1 MTETKKTPSKMVT
14 VKIVSSSGHDE
25 FVGDAAAALEKI
37 QEETAK
43 NAKWVYIDG
52 GQFNPDNLTIDQLLN
67 AEDITLTNALAGGI
81 R

>member
-1 MTETKKTPSKMVT
+1 MTETNETPKRMVT

-52 GQFNPDNLTIDQLLN
+52 GQFNPENLTVTQLLE
-67 AEDITLTNALAGGI
+67 AEDITLTNALAGGVG
-81 R
+81 

>member
-1 MTETKKTPSKMVT
+1 MTETKKTPQKLVH

-25 FVGDAAAALEKI
+25 FVGDASAALAKI

-52 GQFNPDNLTIDQLLN
+52 GQFNPDNLTVDQLLN
-67 AEDITLTNALAGGI
+67 AEDITLTNALAGGLG
-81 R
+81 